1 MAPGVSKPI
10 HVLSFDGGGSRGL
23 MEAIM
28 IKEIMNLAT
37 LMRDDPKEVTKLL
50 KEDEGLKKP
59 ETLKSFKDKVDE
71 VKDPIHP
78 NDVFQYIIG
87 KS

>member
-1 MAPGVSKPI
+1 MAPKVSKPI

-37 LMRDDPKEVTKLL
+37 LMKDSPKEVTKLL
-50 KEDEGLKKP
+50 EEDEELEEP

-78 NDVFQYIIG
+78 TDVFQYIIG